1 MRPPTTRSTYRH
13 GDLRNALIDAGV
25 QLAQSGGP
33 DAVVLREA
41 ARICGVS
48 PNAAYRHF
56 ATLED
61 LREAIADRA
70 RNQLASAMEAGLE
83 LVPSARDPSTTATD
97 RLRAVGE
104 AYIHFAIEQPG
115 LFRAALGYRSL
126 SVISADRA
134 RPMKLLEHAL
144 DDLVDVGR
152 IPAAN
157 RAAALV
163 VAWSAV
169 HGLATLLLG
178 PLGELTPDAM
188 NAAIELTLQT
198 VITGLCNPSQ
208 PEARSAAGPERRG
221 GGAARSGASLRGSPR

>member
-1 MRPPTTRSTYRH
+1 MLAMGPPHTRTTYRH

-41 ARICGVS
+41 ARLTGVS

-70 RNQLASAMEAGLE
+70 RNQLADAMEAGLKR
-83 LVPSARDPSTTATD
+83 VPCSQDPSTAAVS
-97 RLRAVGE
+97 RLRAVGG

-115 LFRAALGYRSL
+115 LFRTALGYRPL

-134 RPMKLLEHAL
+134 RPLQLLEHAL
-144 DDLVDVGR
+144 DDLVDAGQ
-152 IPAAN
+152 ISAAN
-157 RAAALV
+157 RPAALA

-169 HGLATLLLG
+169 HGLSTLLLG
-178 PLGELTPDAM
+178 PLAELTTDAQ
-188 NAAIELTLQT
+188 NAAIELTMQT
-198 VITGLCNPSQ
+198 VLTGLCNASRPQAPS
-208 PEARSAAGPERRG
+208 G
-221 GGAARSGASLRGSPR
+221 